1 MWTAMS
7 VRANT
12 TLTVYSLLWWKG
24 ESERFSELECTCVLC
39 ARVCLSM
46 CMRVCSGLW
55 ANDKLQIAIKFQC
68 ITSSMFVRVA
78 FVLVC
83 SVCVCVWAL
92 GVVYCTTITESIYGL
107 HSSII
112 ECLPPKWSWVEMLY
126 GKKVTLAV
134 YVRDGR
140 VQMSVCVHYV
150 RSHTVMMT
158 MAVVMVVVAYDSVW
172 CW

>member
-1 MWTAMS
+1 
-7 VRANT
+7 
-12 TLTVYSLLWWKG
+12 
-24 ESERFSELECTCVLC
+24 
-39 ARVCLSM
+39 
-46 CMRVCSGLW
+46 
-55 ANDKLQIAIKFQC
+55 
-68 ITSSMFVRVA
+68 
-78 FVLVC
+78 
-83 SVCVCVWAL
+83 
-92 GVVYCTTITESIYGL
+92 
-107 HSSII
+107 
-112 ECLPPKWSWVEMLY
+112 MLY